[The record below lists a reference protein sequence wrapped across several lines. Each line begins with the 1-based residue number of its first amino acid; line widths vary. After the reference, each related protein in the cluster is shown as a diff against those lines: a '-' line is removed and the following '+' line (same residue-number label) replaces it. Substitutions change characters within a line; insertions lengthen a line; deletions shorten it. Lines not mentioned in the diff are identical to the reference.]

1 MNAFSIIAVAA
12 ATIIGIIAFAVLF
25 CVFIYVR
32 VLGRPLHQYF
42 KKRDDDDT
50 GI

>member
-1 MNAFSIIAVAA
+1 MNAFFIIAGAV

-50 GI
+50 EL